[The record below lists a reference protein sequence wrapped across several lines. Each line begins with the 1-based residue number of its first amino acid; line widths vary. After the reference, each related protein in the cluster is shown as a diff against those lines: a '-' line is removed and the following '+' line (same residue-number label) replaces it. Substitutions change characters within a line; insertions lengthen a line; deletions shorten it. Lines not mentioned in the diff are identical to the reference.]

1 MKSKSTDYEFPSY
14 QYPIEGIAHVGKP
27 GEPAA
32 IFLLDGHWHLAPID
46 SAAEA
51 LLHFAGGL
59 HVATLTFPHTSAIPA
74 LN

>member
-1 MKSKSTDYEFPSY
+1 MKWKSPEYEFPV
-14 QYPIEGIAHVGKP
+14 EGVAQTGKP

-32 IFLLDGHWHLAPID
+32 IYLLDGRWHLAPLD
-46 SAAEA
+46 SVAEA

-59 HVATLTFPHTSAIPA
+59 HVATLTFPHTTHIPQ